1 MVRKNIGRI
10 VLVFIFITLFSNIA
24 SAGANTTK
32 KIGVLPFKNNSLFD
46 QLGIIAAEMI
56 TTDLVNL
63 KSCTVVERTE
73 LSRVFEEQKRG
84 AQGLLDEATVTELG
98 GILGLDYLLLGFAD
112 SSINREPGHYYY
124 NKKHQRDE
132 WIDGTTTCNVT
143 LTLKLVNVKNG
154 QIAWSDQTAITN
166 YNEDIN
172 AALSEAAY
180 DSVRKIY
187 KFIPLQGYVINVDGG
202 QYIIDLGTNHNMS
215 KGDVLEVNG
224 TSNAIRHPVTGELIV
239 MKKSIG
245 ELEVIEV
252 LDTMCVAKLK
262 NDDDAKT
269 LRNSIQPGDTV
280 TRKLRKKT
288 HGFLGLGWSGKHV
301 F

>member
-1 MVRKNIGRI
+1 MVQKIIGRI
-10 VLVFIFITLFSNIA
+10 VLVLVFITLLSSIA

-32 KIGVLPFKNNSLFD
+32 KIGVLPFKDDSRFNQF
-46 QLGIIAAEMI
+46 GITAAEMI
-56 TTDLVNL
+56 TADLVNL

-73 LSRVFEEQKRG
+73 LSRLFEEQKLG
-84 AQGLLDEATVTELG
+84 AQGFLDEATATELG
-98 GILGLDYLLLGFAD
+98 GILGLDYLLLGSAD
-112 SSINREPGHYYY
+112 GYISKEPGHYYY
-124 NKKHQRDE
+124 NKKHQRNE
-132 WIDGTTTCNVT
+132 WVDGTTKCDVT

-154 QIAWSDQTAITN
+154 QIAWSDQTSITN

-187 KFIPLQGYVINVDGG
+187 KFIPLQGYVIKVESN
-202 QYIIDLGTNHNMS
+202 QYIIDLGTNHNVS

-224 TSNAIRHPVTGELIV
+224 ASNAMKHPVTGELIV
-239 MKKSIG
+239 MKRNIG
-245 ELEVIEV
+245 ELEVIDV

-262 NDDDAKT
+262 SNDDDNQ
-269 LRNSIQPGDTV
+269 LRNSIQPGDSV
-280 TRKLRKKT
+280 TKKLRKKPR
-288 HGFLGLGWSGKHV
+288 GFLGLGWSGKHV